1 MESNKPNGGNG
12 AEDDTYVLEDTGE
25 TLEDIEAELE
35 LSERQSSAAEAVADE
50 AQEAEVAGAP
60 SDAAPETLVRENQE
74 LRDKVLRTLADYEN
88 FRKRSEREKADF
100 YRYALAGTLRE
111 LLPVLDNFERAL
123 SHAGEE
129 DDFHKGVVLIYKQL
143 SDALQKHG
151 LRVIEEVGVPFDP
164 NFHEAVVRDENPS
177 VPSHTVV
184 EILQKGYFLH
194 DRLLRPAMV
203 KVSVGGPE
211 YHEETPS

>member
-1 MESNKPNGGNG
+1 MEPNKPNGGQG

-25 TLEDIEAELE
+25 TLQDIEAELE
-35 LSERQSSAAEAVADE
+35 LSERHSSAAEAIADVMPEE
-50 AQEAEVAGAP
+50 AATP
-60 SDAAPETLVRENQE
+60 SDAAPEALVRENRE
-74 LRDKVLRTLADYEN
+74 LRDKVLRTLADFEN

-100 YRYALAGTLRE
+100 FRYALAGALRE
-111 LLPVLDNFERAL
+111 LLPVLDNFERAF

-129 DDFHKGVVLIYKQL
+129 DDFHKGVILIYKQL
-143 SDALQKHG
+143 SDVLQKYG
-151 LRVIEEVGVPFDP
+151 LRVIEEVGVSFDP
-164 NFHEAVVRDENPS
+164 NLHEAVVRDENPS
-177 VPSHTVV
+177 IPSHTVV

-211 YHEETPS
+211 HHQEAPS